1 MATIDTETQYG
12 VAPDLKTLVDLRHY
26 GKGIQFPPRRR
37 ISGSLAG
44 GYLSNIRGRGID
56 FDEVRQYNPGDD
68 IRNMDWRVTARMNKP
83 HTKVF
88 KEERERPVFFAID
101 NSETMQFGTKR
112 VFKSVAAAEAATLLA
127 WAASS
132 NKDRIGGLIF
142 SENNHVELK
151 PTAGDRG
158 VLRMINALCVN
169 KNGVKK
175 NSGEKK
181 ASSAENKP
189 LQQKE
194 SQFLEQ
200 ALLRLRYVTK
210 PGSAIFIFSDFFQVS
225 QNSFDQLS
233 QLAIHNEL
241 YMIHVYDQIE
251 HSVPPTGRYRISDGA
266 HSFEIDLEGRD
277 NRTRYHDWFASRQ
290 GEVVDFCKK
299 HRIGYMPVCTATN
312 PYELAQAFIPHPFLN
327 KEVNR

>member
-1 MATIDTETQYG
+1 MDADGKYG
-12 VAPDLKTLVDLRHY
+12 IVPDLKTLVELRHY
-26 GKGIQFPPRRR
+26 GKGIKFPPRRR
-37 ISGSLAG
+37 VSGNLSG

-83 HTKVF
+83 HTKIF

-101 NSETMQFGTKR
+101 NSQSMQFGTKR

-142 SENNHVELK
+142 SEKNHIEFK

-158 VLRMINALCVN
+158 VLRMINALCCSDKVCCSD
-169 KNGVKK
+169 KMRRSDEIRAK
-175 NSGEKK
+175 SPDED
-181 ASSAENKP
+181 
-189 LQQKE
+189 
-194 SQFLEQ
+194 FLEQ
-200 ALLRLRYVTK
+200 ALQRLRYVTK
-210 PGSAIFIFSDFFQVS
+210 PGCAIFILSDFFNLS
-225 QNSFDQLS
+225 ENSIDQLS

-241 YMIHVYDQIE
+241 YLVHVYDQVE
-251 HSVPPTGRYRISDGA
+251 HSVPPVGRYRISDGIN
-266 HSFEIDLEGRD
+266 SSELDLEGQD
-277 NRTRYHDWFASRQ
+277 NRERYKSWFKQKQ
-290 GEVVDFCKK
+290 GELIDFCKK
-299 HRIGYMPVCTATN
+299 RRIGYMPLCSATN
-312 PYELAQAFIPHPFLN
+312 PYQLAKSFVPHKFLT

>member
-1 MATIDTETQYG
+1 MDTETQYG
-12 VAPDLKTLVDLRHY
+12 IVPDLKTLVDLRHY

-101 NSETMQFGTKR
+101 NSKTMQFGTKR

-142 SENNHVELK
+142 SEDNHVELK

-158 VLRMINALCVN
+158 VLRMINALCKKKSGSVN
-169 KNGVKK
+169 E
-175 NSGEKK
+175 S
-181 ASSAENKP
+181 
-189 LQQKE
+189 LQQGKN
-194 SQFLEQ
+194 QFLEQ
-200 ALLRLRYVTK
+200 ALLRLRFVTK
-210 PGSAIFIFSDFFQVS
+210 PGSAIFIFSDFFQIS

-241 YMIHVYDQIE
+241 YLIHVYDQIE

-266 HSFEIDLEGRD
+266 HSSEIDLEGRD
-277 NRTRYHDWFASRQ
+277 NRTKYHDWFSNMQ
-290 GEVVDFCKK
+290 DEIVDFCKK
-299 HRIGYMPVCTATN
+299 HRIGYMPVCTITN